1 MTNFSSVLKEEIV
14 RLVRKEL
21 RIETEG
27 LKKASAQYR
36 SDIAALK
43 RKTAQLEKQVA
54 RLEKTAAKSR
64 AEVNAKP
71 EVASKARFTAK
82 GFVTLRK
89 KLGLSAADAG
99 NLIGVSGQTIYSWEA
114 GTSSPRAQQ
123 LAKIVILRGMGKRE
137 VEALLQENKPKA

>member
-1 MTNFSSVLKEEIV
+1 MTNFSTVLKEEIV
-14 RLVRKEL
+14 RLARKEL

-27 LKKASAQYR
+27 LKKASSQYR

-43 RKTAQLEKQVA
+43 RQVAALEKQVS
-54 RLEKTAAKSR
+54 RLEKTIAQNSV
-64 AEVNAKP
+64 EVNAEP
-71 EVASKARFTAK
+71 EFASKARFTAK

-99 NLIGVSGQTIYSWEA
+99 KLLGVSGQTIYSWEA
-114 GTSSPRAQQ
+114 GSSKPRAQQ

-137 VEALLQENKPKA
+137 VEALLNEHA